1 MDDKKAL
8 EALFNATGGSSW
20 ENNAGWMTSAP
31 LGEWRGVTVNGDG
44 RVIELHFYFGNSLK
58 GRIDNVCAFN

>member
-20 ENNAGWMTSAP
+20 YHKAGWMTSAP
-31 LGEWRGVTVNGDG
+31 LGDRKGVKVNGAG
-44 RVIELHFYFGNSLK
+44 RVIELNLYWNYLTG
-58 GRIDNVCAFN
+58 